1 MKKYKILK
9 KTKYCLSE
17 YSLVPLKDEDME
29 SIRVWRNQQM
39 SILRQNKKI
48 TKKEQ
53 ISYYKESID
62 PTFNQ
67 KNPKLILF
75 SYLKNDVLI
84 GYGGF
89 VHIDWNLKKTEISFL
104 AKTSRNKIKKTYV
117 EDFNVFLKLIVS
129 LGFKEIGF
137 DKLVT
142 ETYSIR
148 STTIRILEEN
158 GFQLERLLHKHIFI
172 NNKYHD
178 SLLHGYIKD
187 NYIKK
192 IDTG

>member
-9 KTKYCLSE
+9 KTKYCLNE
-17 YSLVPLKDEDME
+17 YSIVPLKDEDME

-53 ISYYKESID
+53 ISYYKESIE
-62 PTFNQ
+62 PTFGR

-75 SYLKNDVLI
+75 SYFKNDVLI

-89 VHIDWNLKKTEISFL
+89 VHIDWKLKKAEISFL
-104 AKTSRNKIKKTYV
+104 TKTSRNKNIKTYE
-117 EDFNVFLKLIVS
+117 EDFNVFLRFIIP

-137 DKLVT
+137 NKLTT
-142 ETYSIR
+142 ETFDIR
-148 STTIRILEEN
+148 PTTIDILEKV
-158 GFQLERLLHKHIFI
+158 GFSFEERLKMHIRI
-172 NNKYHD
+172 KNSYYD
-178 SLLHGYIKD
+178 SLMHGFLRKD
-187 NYIKK
+187 CLN
-192 IDTG
+192 

>member
-1 MKKYKILK
+1 
-9 KTKYCLSE
+9 
-17 YSLVPLKDEDME
+17 ME

-89 VHIDWNLKKTEISFL
+89 VHIDWNLKKAEISFL
-104 AKTSRNKIKKTYV
+104 TKTSRNKIRETFV
-117 EDFNVFLKLIVS
+117 EDFIVFLKLIIF

-137 DKLVT
+137 NKLGT

-148 STTIRILEEN
+148 PITIRILEEN
-158 GFQLERLLHKHIFI
+158 GFQLERVLHKHIFI

-178 SLLHGYIKD
+178 SLLHGQIKN
-187 NYIKK
+187 NYLKK
-192 IDTG
+192 